1 MSTATA
7 DPVAGYRP
15 GPGGGPGLVLELDN
29 VVKVYPSEPPVTAVA
44 GVSLAVGAGELV
56 AIRGPSGSG
65 KTTLLHLMGT
75 LDRPSSGSVRVTGL
89 EVAKLSDRGL
99 AGLRAASIGFVFQQ
113 FFLAEH
119 ATALG
124 NVADG
129 LLYAGVAAAE
139 RRELAAWALQRVGLG
154 HKLAAR
160 PTQLSGGE
168 RQRVAI
174 ARALAGEP
182 AIVLADE
189 PTGNLDSATGAALL
203 DLLEELNAA
212 GTTIVVV
219 THDAAVAARMRRRIE
234 MLDGRIITD
243 TATPAAPAPHGA
255 APHAAGGPQGKPLQ
269 AGPLPREQRDGPPAG
284 QPGGEA
290 VPAADEEPRP
300 PAAAASPE
308 AAPPG
313 AAPGEAPA
321 PARGRRSRSGGRP
334 AWRPWPARDQ
344 EESR

>member
-7 DPVAGYRP
+7 DPVAGRRP
-15 GPGGGPGLVLELDN
+15 GADGRPGLVLELDQ
-29 VVKVYPSEPPVTAVA
+29 VTKVYRSSPPVTALA
-44 GVSLAVGAGELV
+44 GASLAVAAGELV
-56 AIRGPSGSG
+56 AVRGPSGSG

-75 LDRPSSGSVRVTGL
+75 LDQPTSGSVRVTGL
-89 EVAKLSDRGL
+89 EVSRLSDREL

-119 ATALG
+119 ATALS

-129 LLYAGVAAAE
+129 LLYAGVSAAE
-139 RRELAAWALQRVGLG
+139 RRERGAWALEQVGLA

-174 ARALAGEP
+174 ARALAGQP

-212 GTTIVVV
+212 DTTIVVV
-219 THDAAVAARMRRRIE
+219 THDTAVAARMHRRIE
-234 MLDGRIITD
+234 MLDGHIITD
-243 TATPAAPAPHGA
+243 TASPPSAASGEGAP
-255 APHAAGGPQGKPLQ
+255 PAGGPV
-269 AGPLPREQRDGPPAG
+269 
-284 QPGGEA
+284 GGET
-290 VPAADEEPRP
+290 R
-300 PAAAASPE
+300 
-308 AAPPG
+308 
-313 AAPGEAPA
+313 
-321 PARGRRSRSGGRP
+321 
-334 AWRPWPARDQ
+334 
-344 EESR
+344 